1 MTFLLWA
8 RFLLLLSLVAL
19 IALYIEVE
27 FRRHD

>member
-8 RFLLLLSLVAL
+8 RFLLLASLVAL
-19 IALYIEVE
+19 VALYIEVE